1 MASVSTSGVLVT
13 TTPRAFA
20 AARSRCSVPTPKLA
34 TMRTRA
40 GRRENTAAVIRSATQ
55 QTIAS
60 VSWLRATISSADSG
74 RSSGLAM
81 RR

>member
-1 MASVSTSGVLVT
+1 M
-13 TTPRAFA
+13 
-20 AARSRCSVPTPKLA
+20 PTPKLA
-34 TMRTRA
+34 TIRTR
-40 GRRENTAAVIRSATQ
+40 GDRREKTAAVILSATQ

-60 VSWLRATISSADSG
+60 ASWLRETISSAESG